1 MLVQILINFNELPCD
16 LASLKSGDFI
26 VLSHDHTY
34 HTYSNQKHNKFKQ
47 LFIAFNYD
55 NYGNVI
61 ALPKGTMFKLNRI
74 YTKNGTFVLDCA

>member
-26 VLSHDHTY
+26 VLSHNK
-34 HTYSNQKHNKFKQ
+34 TYSLNQKPNKFKQ
-47 LFIAFNYD
+47 LFIVFNYD